1 MSSLI
6 LAGISWDRGLLLF
19 SPRRRT
25 ARTAWII
32 SGMAFMIS
40 ICASIPF
47 WINHNI
53 VTNCHHKT
61 QTCGLHIIVTDDTG
75 EKQIITETL
84 QGRRRV
90 SFEPLGQL
98 ILDNH
103 DI

>member
-25 ARTAWII
+25 SRTAWII
-32 SGMAFMIS
+32 SGVAFMIS
-40 ICASIPF
+40 VCASVPF

-61 QTCGLHIIVTDDTG
+61 QTCGLHIIVTDDTTG
-75 EKQIITETL
+75 EKQIITDTL

-90 SFEPLGQL
+90 ITYRYIVSS
-98 ILDNH
+98 N
-103 DI
+103 